1 MIAVARDRVADDGT
15 VIEPPSSWFEEAEAE
30 TANAIA
36 EGRGHQVTDLYKGD
50 RLRSALEELFRFKC
64 AYCESTI
71 GPANGMDVEHFRPK
85 GRVRERRDHPGY
97 YWLAYTWENL
107 YPACQL
113 CNQRREDKPLHDDD
127 TTLPSAGKADQ
138 FPIADESQRAMTP
151 DDPIASEAP
160 LLLDPNAD
168 DPERYLVFDL
178 TGEALARDPQ
188 NTRASKTIEI
198 CHLNRRRLVRARR
211 RRLQE
216 VKASVTENGS
226 EFPDATREQLLAAAR
241 RTFVKPGSPYSACIR
256 AALDSPEAFGWRV
269 RASGP
274 AEVS

>member
-15 VIEPPSSWFEEAEAE
+15 VIEPPSSWFEEAAAK

-36 EGRGHQVTDLYKGD
+36 DGKGHQFTDLYRDD
-50 RLRSALEELFRFKC
+50 RLRSTLERLFRFKC

-85 GRVRERRDHPGY
+85 GRVQKCKDHPGY

-138 FPIADESQRAMTP
+138 FPIEDESQRAMKP
-151 DDPIASEAP
+151 DDPIENEAP
-160 LLLDPNAD
+160 LLLDPSSD
-168 DPERYLVFDL
+168 EPERHLVFDPA
-178 TGEALARDPQ
+178 GEALALDPKDK
-188 NTRASKTIEI
+188 RALKTIEI
-198 CHLNRRRLVRARR
+198 CNLNRRRLVRARM

-216 VKASVTENGS
+216 VKDSIEEYGGQ
-226 EFPDATREQLLAAAR
+226 FPEATQEQLRAAAR
-241 RTFVKPGSPYSACIR
+241 NTFVKPDLPYSACIR
-256 AALDSPEAFGWRV
+256 VAFDNPEAFG
-269 RASGP
+269 
-274 AEVS
+274 